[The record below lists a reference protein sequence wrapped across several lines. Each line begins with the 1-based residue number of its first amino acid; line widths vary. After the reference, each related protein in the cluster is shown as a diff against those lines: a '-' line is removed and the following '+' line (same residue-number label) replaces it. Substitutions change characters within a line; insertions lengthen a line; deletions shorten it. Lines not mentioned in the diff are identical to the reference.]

1 MSMPGVAFNTGPE
14 SYLTRGGVSGNI
26 NSIHFT
32 NYGMVGQSIS
42 DFFEVPQTNA
52 TYIENLGFPPL
63 PVELSGFSADV
74 LSEKEI
80 MLNWK
85 TETEVSNYGFEIQRR
100 TFGDTEWTR
109 IGFVAGNGNSN
120 SPKHYSFTDSHPV
133 NGSRF
138 NYRLKQ
144 IDTDGNYEFS
154 NVIEAEIIPGEY
166 VLNQNYPN
174 PFNPVTKI
182 TYQIS
187 KESKVVIKVYD
198 ILGTEVASLVNETKN
213 PGYYE
218 VEFNGIN
225 LTSGTYI
232 YRMTAG
238 DYVETKKMILM
249 K

>member
-1 MSMPGVAFNTGPE
+1 
-14 SYLTRGGVSGNI
+14 
-26 NSIHFT
+26 
-32 NYGMVGQSIS
+32 
-42 DFFEVPQTNA
+42 
-52 TYIENLGFPPL
+52 
-63 PVELSGFSADV
+63 
-74 LSEKEI
+74 
-80 MLNWK
+80 MLNWT

-120 SPKHYSFTDSHPV
+120 SPKHYSFIDENPV
-133 NGSRF
+133 NGSKF
-138 NYRLKQ
+138 DYRLKQ

-154 NVIEAEIIPGEY
+154 NVIEAEIVPEEF
-166 VLNQNYPN
+166 VLYQNYPN

-198 ILGTEVASLVNETKN
+198 ILGTEAVTLVNETKN

-238 DYVETKKMILM
+238 DFVEVKKMILLR
-249 K
+249 